1 MTYYYRKVT
10 EDMDNFGDKTA
21 NTKMFDQMPNL
32 KIVSTV
38 SAGYDHLDIDYLKS
52 RNIRIGH
59 TPAQV
64 ADATADQGL
73 GFLDFSQSFK
83 FG

>member
-1 MTYYYRKVT
+1 M
-10 EDMDNFGDKTA
+10 EHFGDKKK
-21 NTKMFDQMPNL
+21 NTKLFDQMPNL

-59 TPAQV
+59 TPEQV
-64 ADATADQGL
+64 AEATADQGL
-73 GFLDFSQSFK
+73 GCFNNLNF
-83 FG
+83 

>member
-1 MTYYYRKVT
+1 
-10 EDMDNFGDKTA
+10 
-21 NTKMFDQMPNL
+21 MPNL

-59 TPAQV
+59 TPEQV
-64 ADATADQGL
+64 ADATADQG
-73 GFLDFSQSFK
+73 
-83 FG
+83 